1 MRLPLVAGEDPSPT
15 QHVFATAT
23 SVLSDRDG
31 EVGRG
36 AQALVVRAR

>member
-1 MRLPLVAGEDPSPT
+1 MNQPVGPHPSGIGPSGGGL
-15 QHVFATAT
+15 AT